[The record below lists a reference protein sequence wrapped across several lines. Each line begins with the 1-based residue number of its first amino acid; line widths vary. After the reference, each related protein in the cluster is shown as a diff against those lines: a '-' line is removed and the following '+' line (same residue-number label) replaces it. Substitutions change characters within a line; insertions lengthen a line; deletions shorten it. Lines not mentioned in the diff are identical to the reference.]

1 MRSDKF
7 KGFDVFQ
14 RIQEPLRM
22 RMTYGKLQVDLW
34 DFIQLTKSSHHTSR
48 SLDFIQLTNVLL
60 TKKKTWKKV
69 WVEFLIF
76 FKAIIHSLQRA
87 LIE

>member
-48 SLDFIQLTNVLL
+48 SLDFIQLTDVLL
-60 TKKKTWKKV
+60 TKA

-76 FKAIIHSLQRA
+76 FKAMIRSLQRA
-87 LIE
+87 LID